1 MDGDAGLSALSGDR
15 RARNDAAND
24 RRDTMRRLILGLL
37 ALTLVAAACGGGDD
51 AADTTAATTTTA
63 ATVPS
68 RGDAANGAELYTG
81 SCQACHGPEGA
92 GVEGLGK
99 PWVGSDFINARTD
112 DEMFAFLLEGR
123 PADHPENT
131 TGIAMNPRGGNP
143 NLTDDDLYDLIAY
156 MRTLNL

>member
-1 MDGDAGLSALSGDR
+1 
-15 RARNDAAND
+15 
-24 RRDTMRRLILGLL
+24 MRRLIPGLL

-51 AADTTAATTTTA
+51 AADTTAAAATTA
-63 ATVPS
+63 AAS
-68 RGDAANGAELYTG
+68 QGDAANGARLYTG
-81 SCQACHGPEGA
+81 SCQACHGIEGA

-99 PWVGSDFINARTD
+99 PWVGSDFINSRTD

-123 PADHPENT
+123 PADHPDNT

-156 MRTLNL
+156 MRTLNF